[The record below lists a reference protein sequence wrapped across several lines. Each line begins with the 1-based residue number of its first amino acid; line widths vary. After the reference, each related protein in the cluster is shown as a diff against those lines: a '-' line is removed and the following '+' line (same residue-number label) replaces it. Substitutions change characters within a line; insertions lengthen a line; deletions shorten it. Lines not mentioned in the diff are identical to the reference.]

1 VQLNATSRNNSRRR
15 RFKSR
20 LHKAAAA
27 LLTTA
32 AATTTAF
39 AAGPKGWDIGVS
51 NLYYGEQSRTTIDEP
66 MLYFKHELSNN
77 QVLSGYF
84 VLDAMTGAS
93 ANGATPTN
101 KVQTFTGASGQSRR
115 FEESNGEEGHG
126 PTIIAPGAIPL
137 LPFHDHRAAADLDWE
152 VPLQRLLKGTFG
164 GHLSSESDYT
174 STGLTA
180 TFALDTP
187 NRLTTLTLGGGI
199 NGDNVNPIGGRPQ
212 PFASITATRPF
223 GSASKVTTDG
233 LIGLTRVLTRHAMM
247 QVNYSRSREHGYLTE
262 PYKVVSLLSLPSG
275 ETSDYLNEN
284 RPGTRNRQSVFT
296 EAVAQILG
304 EVTHLSY
311 RYYWDDW
318 GIRSNTYEARLRLG
332 LGHGQYLEPHFRYYQ
347 QSKADFFVSGLQS
360 GAAFPTFAS
369 SDYRLGNLIDRT
381 IGIKYGITIQDN
393 NEISVRVEYMR
404 QSPELHPADAIGVQ
418 RLYNLF
424 PPVNI
429 TIVQV
434 GYSFEL

>member
-1 VQLNATSRNNSRRR
+1 VRLSNTSSNHSQRR

-32 AATTTAF
+32 AAGSAF
-39 AAGPKGWDIGVS
+39 AAGPKGWDIGFS
-51 NLYYGEQSRTTIDEP
+51 NLYYGEQSRVTVDEP
-66 MLYFKHELSNN
+66 MLYFRHELRNN
-77 QVLSGYF
+77 QVLSGHV

-115 FEESNGEEGHG
+115 FEESGGEEGHG
-126 PTIIAPGAIPL
+126 PTVVAPGAVPL
-137 LPFHDHRAAADLDWE
+137 LPFHDHRLAADVDWE
-152 VPLQRLLKGTFG
+152 VPLHRLLKGTFG
-164 GHLSSESDYT
+164 GHLSAESDYT
-174 STGLTA
+174 STGLSS
-180 TFALDTP
+180 TFALDAP
-187 NRLTTLTLGGGI
+187 DRLTTLTLGGSF

-212 PFASITATRPF
+212 PFASLTATRPF

-262 PYKVVSLLSLPSG
+262 PYKVVSLLDAVTG

-284 RPGTRNRQSVFT
+284 RPETRNRQSVFAET
-296 EAVAQILG
+296 VAQIMG
-304 EVTHLSY
+304 EVMHLSY

-318 GIRSNTYEARLRLG
+318 GIRSSTYEARLRVG
-332 LGHGQYLEPHFRYYQ
+332 LGHGHYLEPHFRYYQ

-360 GAAFPTFAS
+360 GAPLPEFAT
-369 SDYRLGNLIDRT
+369 SDYRLGGLIDRT
-381 IGIKYGITIQDN
+381 IGIKYGITLQDN
-393 NEISVRVEYMR
+393 NEISIRAEYLR
-404 QSPELHPADAIGVQ
+404 QAPQSVPRDAFGVQ
-418 RLYNLF
+418 RLYDLF
-424 PPVNI
+424 PPVNV

-434 GYSFEL
+434 SYSFEL